1 MARLVSDIGVEQ
13 RKHTSLR
20 TKAKHYRRMAAAM
33 AAHDARTIASFPKY
47 IPRGHPPDWY
57 LTRAEQYE
65 QESATAEEMAS
76 LLYDME
82 HRNRLE
88 ASTPQDVWRHLAG
101 DERAVGESFHPA
113 LGKGVLDTL
122 AFWVDYIGK
131 DLPYTVA
138 KLSTKQ
144 RQWCQQFIRAK
155 MEDLIEAFDG
165 RGPWTK

>member
-1 MARLVSDIGVEQ
+1 MRAPSRASPN
-13 RKHTSLR
+13 TSLGG
-20 TKAKHYRRMAAAM
+20 T
-33 AAHDARTIASFPKY
+33 
-47 IPRGHPPDWY
+47 PPDWY

-65 QESATAEEMAS
+65 QASATAEERAS

-101 DERAVGESFHPA
+101 DKRGVGESFHLA
-113 LGKGVLDTL
+113 LSQGVLDTL
-122 AFWVDYIGK
+122 AFWVDYVGK